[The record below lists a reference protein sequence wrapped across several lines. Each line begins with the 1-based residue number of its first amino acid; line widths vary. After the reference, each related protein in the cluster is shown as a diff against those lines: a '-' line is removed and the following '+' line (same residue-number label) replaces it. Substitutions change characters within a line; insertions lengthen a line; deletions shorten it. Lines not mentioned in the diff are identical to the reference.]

1 MAFPAMAARR
11 SCAIL
16 LRLHPRT
23 AILALNFL
31 FAHALLTV
39 AISAQILQSSA
50 DQNTIRGTVVN
61 AVTHMPLPRAL
72 VHSADDR
79 YAMMSDGD
87 GHFEFTV
94 RPGTSVYLLARKP
107 GFLGD
112 RHTGRAIQT
121 SPGDDV
127 TIPLTPESVIKG
139 RVSTSSGETPA
150 GVEVQLLAHE
160 TRDGMARWSP
170 TANAQS
176 RSDGSFRFADLAAG
190 SYKIMT
196 HEFMDNDPA
205 VAVPG
210 AQRFGFPP
218 AYFPAA
224 SDFSAA
230 GTIDLAAGQTL
241 EANLTITE
249 QLYYPVKIPLANGEM
264 NGGLDIRVNLEG
276 RRGPGYSLGYNA
288 STHRIEGSLPNGNYT
303 VLAFTYAQDSVSG
316 EVNLRVAGAPAE
328 GPPLTLTRNSSLT
341 LEVQEVF
348 TQTNGIFAANGGTSQ
363 RPYVVRGPQAY
374 LYPRLEPAD
383 DFAPWG
389 TGSVRSPSNPND
401 TSIVIDNIVPGRYW
415 LRLNTGQGYV
425 ASATMGGINLLHEPF
440 EVGSGS
446 SIPIEITLRD
456 DSATLQ
462 GTVANASPST
472 FVYCV
477 PLGDS
482 PGQFHEGAAAAD
494 GKFNFPPLAPGTYR
508 VMAFASQKHDL
519 PYRDSEAMR
528 AYDSKGQVIQ
538 LSAGQSASVQLQII
552 PDD

>member
-11 SCAIL
+11 SCATP
-16 LRLHPRT
+16 PRIPARI
-23 AILALNFL
+23 AIWAIASF
-31 FAHALLTV
+31 FANALLTV
-39 AISAQILQSSA
+39 AISAQTLQSSA

-61 AVTHMPLPRAL
+61 AVTHMPVPRAL
-72 VHSADDR
+72 VHSADDH

-94 RPGTSVYLLARKP
+94 QPGTSLWLLARKP

-121 SPGDDV
+121 SPGNDA

-139 RVSTSSGETPA
+139 RVSTGSAETPA
-150 GVEVQLLAHE
+150 GVEVQLFDHQ
-160 TRDGMARWSP
+160 TRDGISRWAP
-170 TANAQS
+170 TATAQT

-196 HEFMDNDPA
+196 HEYMDNDPA
-205 VAVPG
+205 VAIPG
-210 AQRFGFPP
+210 AQSFGFPP

-224 SDFSAA
+224 SDFSGA
-230 GTIDLAAGQTL
+230 GTIELAAGQTA
-241 EANLTITE
+241 EANVTLTE
-249 QLYYPVKIPLANGEM
+249 QPYHPVKIPLANGEM
-264 NGGLDIRVNLEG
+264 NGGLDIRVNLQG
-276 RRGPGYSLGYNA
+276 QHGPGYSLGYNA
-288 STHRIEGSLPNGNYT
+288 STHKIEGLLPNGNYT

-348 TQTNGIFAANGGTSQ
+348 TQTNGSFAANGGTSQ
-363 RPYVVRGPQAY
+363 HPYIVRGPQAY

-389 TGSVRSPSNPND
+389 TGSARPPMNPND
-401 TSIVIDNIVPGRYW
+401 TSIAIDNVLPGRYW
-415 LRLNTGQGYV
+415 LRLNTGRGYV
-425 ASATMGGINLLHEPF
+425 ASATMGGIDLLHQPF

-477 PLGDS
+477 PVGDS
-482 PGQFHEGAAAAD
+482 PGQFHEGSTAAD

-519 PYRDSEAMR
+519 PYRDADAMR

-538 LSAGQSASVQLQII
+538 LSAGQSASIQLQVI
-552 PDD
+552 PDE